1 MNSCINIH
9 TDMNFAL
16 SELERNKEILL
27 REISNYISPTVKLNL
42 ILEDDLSKFINCMD
56 YLNIKEEREEFKED
70 KPITKIQFMDID
82 TSKSN
87 EIEKYLIEEL
97 GAKRIS

>member
-1 MNSCINIH
+1 
-9 TDMNFAL
+9 MNFAL